1 MKNAREFAVLVAGIA
16 LGFVV
21 CFLILNLI
29 QITPEKTSQDFSK
42 NLSKALDEIN
52 RQVKISYPS
61 VSVRATDYTSAGE
74 FYLVTLEFYDS
85 SGTLAT
91 ERYYISGDGKK
102 IVFEDYVISLEKE
115 PVNVREPVNVS
126 ADDDPWVGAEN
137 PKVVIIE
144 FSDYACP
151 YCAKFA
157 LEVEKK
163 LIENYSNVV
172 KLVFRDFPVHGEISY
187 KAAMAANCAL
197 EQGKFWAYHY
207 LLFERQNEWYSNE
220 TMFYKYAEE
229 LGLNSTQFNE
239 CLSSGKYREEVEKD
253 VQDALSYGVTGTPT
267 FFVNGEMVIGY
278 RSYEDFAKIIEGK
291 LK

>member
-102 IVFEDYVISLEKE
+102 IVLEDYVMSLEK
-115 PVNVREPVNVS
+115 EPVNVS